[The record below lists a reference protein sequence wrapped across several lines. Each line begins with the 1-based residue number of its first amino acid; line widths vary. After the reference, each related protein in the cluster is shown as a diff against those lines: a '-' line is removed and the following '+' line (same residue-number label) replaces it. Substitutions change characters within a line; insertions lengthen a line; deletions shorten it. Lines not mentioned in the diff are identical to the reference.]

1 MYLLHYKFIL
11 KHAYY
16 TSDPNIDLHIPFQ
29 NFQSDLIMIIIV
41 LRIFGFFKDSDSSL
55 LIFLCTDH
63 FNISSVLTALTQ
75 PTKHGISS
83 LRYIILLLTCG
94 KCCMIF
100 RNISQ
105 Y

>member
-1 MYLLHYKFIL
+1 MYLLHYKFIFD
-11 KHAYY
+11 HVYCA
-16 TSDPNIDLHIPFQ
+16 SDPNIDLPIPFQ

-41 LRIFGFFKDSDSSL
+41 LRIFGFFKDSYSSL

-83 LRYIILLLTCG
+83 LRYII
-94 KCCMIF
+94 
-100 RNISQ
+100 
-105 Y
+105 

>member
-1 MYLLHYKFIL
+1 MYLLQYKFIL
-11 KHAYY
+11 KHAFYA
-16 TSDPNIDLHIPFQ
+16 SDPNIDLHIPFQ

-75 PTKHGISS
+75 PTKYGISS
-83 LRYIILLLTCG
+83 LRYTILLITCR
-94 KCCMIF
+94 KRSIPKY
-100 RNISQ
+100 ITA
-105 Y
+105 